1 MTVMTDIDI
10 ADPRVDQYAVEHTT
24 PEPPWFATLAEE
36 TRNATRAPTMMVGT
50 LEGRLLTALVAMLRP
65 RSVLEIGTFTGYGAL
80 SIAARLPADGTVI
93 TLEADAGRADMARR
107 HIEASPDAGKVE
119 LVEGDARQ
127 IVPTLDSPFDLVFI
141 DAWKGDYPHYYEA
154 VLPKLAGHGLIVCDN
169 VLWGGDVVDP
179 APDDDNGRAL
189 AAFNDLVQRDD
200 RVENAL
206 LTVGDGLMVIW
217 HAA

>member
-1 MTVMTDIDI
+1 MDMIDPPV
-10 ADPRVDQYAVEHTT
+10 ARYAAEHTS
-24 PEPPWFATLAEE
+24 PPAPHLAGVAAATREQTQSPGMMSGVVVARLLEALVV
-36 TRNATRAPTMMVGT
+36 ATRA
-50 LEGRLLTALVAMLRP
+50 RR
-65 RSVLEIGTFTGYGAL
+65 VLEIGTFTGYGAL

-93 TLEADAGRADMARR
+93 TLEADAGRADLARR
-107 HIEASPDAGKVE
+107 HFEASPDAAQVE
-119 LVEGDARQ
+119 LVQGDARA
-127 IVPTLDSPFDLVFI
+127 IVPTLDGPFDLVFI

-154 VLPKLAGHGLIVCDN
+154 VLPKLADN

-189 AAFNDLVQRDD
+189 AAFNDAVQRDD

-217 HAA
+217 RAPA

>member
-1 MTVMTDIDI
+1 MDMID
-10 ADPRVDQYAVEHTT
+10 PQVERYAAEHTS
-24 PEPPWFATLAEE
+24 PPGPHLAEVAATTRAE
-36 TRNATRAPTMMVGT
+36 TRTPGMMSGLIAARLLEALVVATRA
-50 LEGRLLTALVAMLRP
+50 RR
-65 RSVLEIGTFTGYGAL
+65 VLEIGTFTGYGAL
-80 SIAARLPADGTVI
+80 SIAARLPAGGTVV
-93 TLEADAGRADMARR
+93 TLEADPGRAALARR
-107 HIEASPDAGKVE
+107 HFEASPDAGKVE

-127 IVPTLDSPFDLVFI
+127 IVPTLDGPFDLVFI

-200 RVENAL
+200 RVENAM

-217 HAA
+217 HAGAAA

>member
-1 MTVMTDIDI
+1 MDMID
-10 ADPRVDQYAVEHTT
+10 PPVERYAAEHTSAPGPHLAGVAAATREQTQT
-24 PEPPWFATLAEE
+24 PGMMSGIVVARLLEALVV
-36 TRNATRAPTMMVGT
+36 ATRA
-50 LEGRLLTALVAMLRP
+50 RR
-65 RSVLEIGTFTGYGAL
+65 VLEIGTFTGYGAL

-154 VLPKLAGHGLIVCDN
+154 VLLKLADHGLIVCDN

-179 APDDDNGRAL
+179 APHDDNGRAL
-189 AAFNDLVQRDD
+189 AAFNDAVQRDD

-217 HAA
+217 RAAA